1 MLNVAVFPN
10 IDKENAP
17 MVLKR
22 IVDFYHDKDVK
33 ILMPMDGAKFF
44 DYGKYG
50 VEDIE
55 NHLDL
60 TLVC

>member
-44 DYGKYG
+44 IVLPAILFWTVK
-50 VEDIE
+50 
-55 NHLDL
+55 
-60 TLVC
+60 TLYIYLKK